1 MIAGIVLIV
10 LEIFLPSGILGIV
23 GGGAILGAMLT
34 SGADMGHMAFSIGIA
49 LLVAMILAIFLFKKI
64 DTDKGIFRHI
74 VLKDQTSTEKGYI
87 SNINRMELIGKE
99 GTALTYLRPSGTAIF
114 DEERLDVVSEGSFI
128 AQGSTIKV
136 VKVEGSRLVVREIKK
151 ED

>member
-1 MIAGIVLIV
+1 
-10 LEIFLPSGILGIV
+10 
-23 GGGAILGAMLT
+23 
-34 SGADMGHMAFSIGIA
+34 
-49 LLVAMILAIFLFKKI
+49 
-64 DTDKGIFRHI
+64 
-74 VLKDQTSTEKGYI
+74 
-87 SNINRMELIGKE
+87 MELIGKE

-151 ED
+151 KINYLGGSTLWNFKNYGLCCLWH